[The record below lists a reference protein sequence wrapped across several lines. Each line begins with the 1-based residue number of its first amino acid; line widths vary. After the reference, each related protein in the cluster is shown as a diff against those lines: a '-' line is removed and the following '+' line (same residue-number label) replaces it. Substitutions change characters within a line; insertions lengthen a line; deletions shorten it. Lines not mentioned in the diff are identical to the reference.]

1 MILNKENRYPLALL
15 AIFIVAWI
23 ILAINP
29 TYRDIWIAENLLSV
43 ALVIGLIL
51 TYKYFRFSN
60 TSYTL
65 LFLFLILHTIGAHYT
80 YAEVPLFTIL
90 KNQYALTRNHYDR
103 LIHFLFGLIFYLP
116 IYEFMSRKLKLKG
129 VWSHIMTFATIFAL
143 KAVYEVIE
151 YYYAIIR
158 ESHLVET
165 FFLGAQGDQWDA
177 QKDIS
182 LGMIGAAISWI
193 ILYIKQRRSVANK
206 VT

>member
-1 MILNKENRYPLALL
+1 
-15 AIFIVAWI
+15 
-23 ILAINP
+23 
-29 TYRDIWIAENLLSV
+29 
-43 ALVIGLIL
+43 
-51 TYKYFRFSN
+51 
-60 TSYTL
+60 
-65 LFLFLILHTIGAHYT
+65 
-80 YAEVPLFTIL
+80 
-90 KNQYALTRNHYDR
+90 
-103 LIHFLFGLIFYLP
+103 
-116 IYEFMSRKLKLKG
+116 
-129 VWSHIMTFATIFAL
+129 MTFATIFAL